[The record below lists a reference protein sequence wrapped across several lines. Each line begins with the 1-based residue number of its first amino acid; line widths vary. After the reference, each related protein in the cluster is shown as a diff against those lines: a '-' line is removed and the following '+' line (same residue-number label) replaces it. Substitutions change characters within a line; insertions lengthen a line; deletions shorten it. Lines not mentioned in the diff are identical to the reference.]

1 MRTFGAHLVIAALS
15 MLFAGCGT
23 ADHYIV
29 DSSFRSSGAAEGG
42 GVGSGGGTSA
52 SNGGSGGAQSESS
65 GGSAGAG
72 LAGSPKLSESLPGLC
87 DSSAGESAYPL
98 LPIDATQAATRLSKL
113 FWNIAPP
120 EYLVADAK
128 TRNLK
133 TLSDL
138 ACFAQSMLNDPRA
151 AAGVS
156 KFFLDW
162 LDTGVVPSLARD
174 PKLFPEF
181 TAETVVNARAS
192 TQAFLGHVF
201 FPNPNVVPQPA
212 TLSTLLTAKFG
223 YVNQPLSK
231 ILGVPSTASALE
243 FVDVLPNRRIGLLSQ
258 AYFPMVEANATS
270 SSPTRRGSHLIETF
284 LCNTLP
290 RPPLGVV
297 TTPPNPVS
305 PLTTRARYESQHA
318 VDPGCRS
325 CHQLMDQPGF
335 AFEHFDADGSY
346 RMLDANQPVESM
358 VTLPRY
364 SFRDWGF
371 GPVSVSDHASLSEL
385 LAKSEAVRACLSARW
400 IAHAEAVIW
409 DQAAPSSPMEVKV
422 ETISY
427 VLRRGKYS
435 AGASNDAD
443 PNYFDLKQMMLA
455 VIEQPVTYAA
465 LPSLR

>member
-1 MRTFGAHLVIAALS
+1 MPAFSAYLVLVALS
-15 MLFAGCGT
+15 MIIAGCGT
-23 ADHYIV
+23 ADHYVV

-42 GVGSGGGTSA
+42 GVGSGG
-52 SNGGSGGAQSESS
+52 AQSVPAPS
-65 GGSAGAG
+65 GGSAGVA
-72 LAGSPKLSESLPGLC
+72 LTGSPKPSESLPGLC
-87 DSSAGESAYPL
+87 DVSAGESPYPL
-98 LPIDATQAATRLSKL
+98 LPIDATEAATRLSKL

-120 EYLVADAK
+120 DYLVADAK
-128 TRNLK
+128 TRSLK
-133 TLSDL
+133 TVSDL

-162 LDTGVVPSLARD
+162 LDAGVVPNITRD

-181 TAETVVNARAS
+181 TAETVASARAS

-201 FPNPNVVPQPA
+201 FPNPKVVPQPA

-231 ILGVPSTASALE
+231 ILGVASVASELE
-243 FVDVLPNRRIGLLSQ
+243 FVEVLPDRRIGLLSQ
-258 AYFPMVEANATS
+258 PYFPMVEANATS

-290 RPPLGVV
+290 KPPLGVV
-297 TTPPNPVS
+297 TTPPNPANPANPAS

-318 VDPGCRS
+318 ADPACRS

-346 RMLDANQPVESM
+346 RMLDANQPVDSM

-364 SFRDWGF
+364 SFRDWGL

-385 LAKSEAVRACLSARW
+385 LARSEAVRACLSARW

-409 DQAAPSSPMEVKV
+409 DKATPSSPMDVKL
-422 ETISY
+422 ETILY

-435 AGASNDAD
+435 ASASNDAD

-455 VIEQPVTYAA
+455 VVEQTVAYAA

>member
-1 MRTFGAHLVIAALS
+1 MPAFSAYLVLVALS
-15 MLFAGCGT
+15 MIIAGCGT
-23 ADHYIV
+23 ADHYVV

-42 GVGSGGGTSA
+42 GVGSGG
-52 SNGGSGGAQSESS
+52 AQSVPAPSD
-65 GGSAGAG
+65 GSAGVA
-72 LAGSPKLSESLPGLC
+72 LTGSPKPSESLPGLC
-87 DSSAGESAYPL
+87 DVSAGESPYPL
-98 LPIDATQAATRLSKL
+98 LPIDATEAATRLSKL

-120 EYLVADAK
+120 DYLVADAK
-128 TRNLK
+128 TRSLK
-133 TLSDL
+133 TVSDL

-162 LDTGVVPSLARD
+162 LDAGVVPNITRD

-181 TAETVVNARAS
+181 TAETVASARAS

-201 FPNPNVVPQPA
+201 FPNPKVVPQPA

-231 ILGVPSTASALE
+231 ILGVASVASELE
-243 FVDVLPNRRIGLLSQ
+243 FVEVLPDRRIGLLSQ
-258 AYFPMVEANATS
+258 PYFPMVEANATS

-290 RPPLGVV
+290 KPPLGVV
-297 TTPPNPVS
+297 TTPPNPAS

-318 VDPGCRS
+318 ADPACRS

-346 RMLDANQPVESM
+346 RMLDANQPVDSM

-364 SFRDWGF
+364 SFRDWGL

-385 LAKSEAVRACLSARW
+385 LARSEAVRACLSARW

-409 DQAAPSSPMEVKV
+409 DKATPSSPMDVKL
-422 ETISY
+422 ETILY

-435 AGASNDAD
+435 ASASNDAD

-455 VIEQPVTYAA
+455 VVEQTVAYAA

>member
-1 MRTFGAHLVIAALS
+1 MPTFGAHLVLVALS
-15 MLFAGCGT
+15 IMIAGCGT
-23 ADHYIV
+23 SDHAVV
-29 DSSFRSSGAAEGG
+29 DSSLRSSGAAEGG
-42 GVGSGGGTSA
+42 AV
-52 SNGGSGGAQSESS
+52 GSGGAQSVPLPG
-65 GGSAGAG
+65 GGSAGAA
-72 LAGSPKLSESLPGLC
+72 LTGSTTPTESLAGLC
-87 DSSAGESAYPL
+87 DASAGESPDPL
-98 LPIDATQAATRLSKL
+98 LPIDATEAATRVSKL

-120 EYLVADAK
+120 DYVVSDAK

-133 TLSDL
+133 TVSDF
-138 ACFAQSMLNDPRA
+138 ACFAQSMLNDPRS

-162 LDTGVVPSLARD
+162 LDGGVVPNIVRD
-174 PKLFPEF
+174 PKLFPDF
-181 TAETVVNARAS
+181 TAETVANARAA

-201 FPNPNVVPQPA
+201 FPNLNVVPQPA
-212 TLSTLLTAKFG
+212 TLSTLLTATFG

-243 FVDVLPNRRIGLLSQ
+243 FVNVLPNRRIGLLSQ

-290 RPPLGVV
+290 RPPLGVI
-297 TTPPNPVS
+297 TTPPTS
-305 PLTTRARYESQHA
+305 GGSLTTRARYESQHA
-318 VDPGCRS
+318 ADPVCRS

-346 RMLDANQPVESM
+346 RVLDANQPVESK

-371 GPVSVSDHASLSEL
+371 GPASVLDHADLSEL

-400 IAHAEAVIW
+400 VAYAEAVIW
-409 DQAAPSSPMEVKV
+409 DKGVPASPMDVKF
-422 ETISY
+422 ETLSY
-427 VLRRGKYS
+427 VMRRGKYS
-435 AGASNDAD
+435 PGTSNLAD

-455 VIEQPVTYAA
+455 VVEQPVAYAA